1 MEKTSLETKETRKRS
16 MTKSLI
22 WRGMGVVILA
32 MVTYAFTGSLIQ
44 TGLITFIHHFLF
56 IWIYYFHERAW
67 LKVNWP
73 DTRKKWA
80 KPFTYEI
87 ILGHCV
93 LGFISLMVTGSWSKV
108 TWITITYIENKLW
121 IYIVYEWLW
130 KKVEWGMLN

>member
-1 MEKTSLETKETRKRS
+1 MEKMSLEYKETRKRS

-44 TGLITFIHHFLF
+44 TALITFIHHFLF

-121 IYIVYEWLW
+121 IYVVYEWLW

>member
-1 MEKTSLETKETRKRS
+1 MEKMSLEYKETRKRS

-44 TGLITFIHHFLF
+44 TALITFIHHFLF

-121 IYIVYEWLW
+121 IYVVYEWLW
-130 KKVEWGMLN
+130 KKVEWGMVN